1 MTDGIRQ
8 LIGWCGVLVLTG
20 GLFFLFLYL
29 RDKFYR
35 PPDLLE
41 PDVDGRWPQLHFRIR
56 DEK

>member
-8 LIGWCGVLVLTG
+8 LIGWCGVLVITCG
-20 GLFFLFLYL
+20 TFYLFLCL

-35 PPDLLE
+35 PPDVLK
-41 PDVDGRWPQLHFRIR
+41 PDDAEHWPQLHFRIR